1 MRIGKLENSELE
13 SLILS
18 KFRKIR
24 PESLTVPRVGEDCA
38 ALDFQGDLIVMSMD
52 PITSS
57 GDTSLGV
64 LSVHVNCNDAIC
76 MGAEPVGLLVTLLLS
91 PDYPTENIGHI
102 ADDLAAAAR
111 VARVDILG
119 GHTEFTDAVTRPIT
133 CTSVV
138 ARMPRDRKLP
148 GLKAGDDLVMTKSA
162 ALEGTAIL
170 ATEHADKLTALS
182 PALLQQAESYFS
194 LLSVVPEGRIA
205 LENGV
210 HAMHDVTEGGIL
222 GAAWEICYA
231 AGLGLVLDRDAIP
244 VTEATHRIA
253 AAAGIDPLRLLGSG
267 SLLIGCPDG
276 QDMVTALRQAGI
288 PATVIGRVTEAGFRS
303 TDGRAIDPPRED
315 ALYDAFAGQD

>member
-38 ALDFQGDLIVMSMD
+38 ALDMGGDLIVMSMD

-76 MGAEPVGLLVTLLLS
+76 MGAEPVGLLVTLLLP
-91 PDYPTENIGHI
+91 PDYPTERIGRI

-111 VARVDILG
+111 VAHVDILG

-138 ARMPRDRKLP
+138 ARMPKDRQLTGIRP
-148 GLKAGDDLVMTKSA
+148 GDDLVMTKTA

-170 ATEHADKLTALS
+170 ATEHGDRLSALPS
-182 PALLQQAESYFS
+182 SLLQEAEGYFS
-194 LLSVVPEGRIA
+194 LLSVVPEGKVA
-205 LENGV
+205 LDHGC

-231 AGLGLVLDRDAIP
+231 GGLGLRLDKSAIP
-244 VTEATHRIA
+244 MTEATRRIA
-253 AAAGIDPLRLLGSG
+253 ETAGIDPLRLLGSG
-267 SLLIGCPDG
+267 SLLIACPDG
-276 QDMVTALRQAGI
+276 AAMTEALRQAGI
-288 PATVIGRVTEAGFRS
+288 PAAVIGAVARSGFS
-303 TDGRAIDPPRED
+303 DIDGTDIDPPRED
-315 ALYDAFAGQD
+315 ALYDAFLP

>member
-18 KFRKIR
+18 KFKRLR

-38 ALDFQGDLIVMSMD
+38 SLDMDGDLIVLSMD
-52 PITSS
+52 PITSA
-57 GDTSLGV
+57 GDKSLGL

-76 MGAEPVGLLVTLLLS
+76 MGAEPVGLLVTLLLP
-91 PDYPTENIGHI
+91 PDYPTEGIGRI

-111 VARVDILG
+111 VAHVDILG
-119 GHTEFTDAVTRPIT
+119 GHTEFTDAVTRPVT

-148 GLKAGDDLVMTKSA
+148 GLQADDDLVMTKTA

-170 ATEHADKLTALS
+170 ATEHADKLNALS
-182 PALLQQAESYFS
+182 PALLREAESYFS
-194 LLSVVPEGRIA
+194 LLSVVPEGKVA

-231 AGLGLVLDRDAIP
+231 GGLGLVLDKDAIP
-244 VTEATHRIA
+244 VTEATRKIA
-253 AAAGIDPLRLLGSG
+253 KAAGIDPLRLLGSG

-276 QDMVTALRQAGI
+276 KDMVEALRQAGI
-288 PATVIGRVTEAGFRS
+288 PAAIIGKVAEEGFRS
-303 TDGRAIDPPRED
+303 TDGAVIDPPRED
-315 ALYDAFAGQD
+315 ALYDAFPAED

>member
-13 SLILS
+13 SLILN
-18 KFRKIR
+18 KFKRVR

-38 ALDFQGDLIVMSMD
+38 ALDFDGDLIVMSMD
-52 PITSS
+52 PITSA
-57 GDTSLGV
+57 GDKSLGL

-76 MGAEPVGLLVTLLLS
+76 MGAEPVGLLVTLLLP
-91 PDYPTENIGHI
+91 PDYPTEGIGHI
-102 ADDLAAAAR
+102 ADDLAAAAQ
-111 VARVDILG
+111 VAHVDILG

-138 ARMPRDRKLP
+138 ARMPRDRKLA
-148 GLKAGDDLVMTKSA
+148 GLQVGDALVMTKTA

-170 ATEHADKLTALS
+170 ATEHADKLTDLS
-182 PALLQQAESYFS
+182 PVLLQEAESYFS

-231 AGLGLVLDRDAIP
+231 AGLGLILDKDAIP
-244 VTEATHRIA
+244 VTDATHRIA
-253 AAAGIDPLRLLGSG
+253 EAASIDPLRLLGSG
-267 SLLIGCPDG
+267 SLLMGCTDG
-276 QDMVTALRQAGI
+276 AAMVEVLRRAGI
-288 PATVIGRVTEAGFRS
+288 PAAVIGRVTDAGFAAA
-303 TDGRAIDPPRED
+303 DGTSIDPPRED
-315 ALYDAFAGQD
+315 ALYDAFLPKD